1 MAIVGYIALALV
13 VLAILIV
20 LLFAVRST
28 PDIRRYL
35 RMRKM

>member
-1 MAIVGYIALALV
+1 MEVLGIIFLVLIAIA
-13 VLAILIV
+13 VLAAVTMTLI
-20 LLFAVRST
+20 SI